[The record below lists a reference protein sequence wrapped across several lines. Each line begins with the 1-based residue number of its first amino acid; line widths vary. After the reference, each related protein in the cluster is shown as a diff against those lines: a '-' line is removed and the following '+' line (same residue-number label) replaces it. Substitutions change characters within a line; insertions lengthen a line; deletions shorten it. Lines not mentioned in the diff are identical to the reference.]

1 MNVSGHMKKRNA
13 YLQGRRK
20 EYFTISFCR
29 ILDSPGQDVFI
40 QYTFCIKL
48 LRDLKKAALEAIY
61 TKLYKK
67 LGFNTVNAKYVIK
80 YWLWCKGIAF
90 TEAI

>member
-1 MNVSGHMKKRNA
+1 MNVSGHMKKRND

-29 ILDSPGQDVFI
+29 ILDSPGQDAFI

-48 LRDLKKAALEAIY
+48 LCYLKLKE
-61 TKLYKK
+61 
-67 LGFNTVNAKYVIK
+67 
-80 YWLWCKGIAF
+80 
-90 TEAI
+90 E

>member
-1 MNVSGHMKKRNA
+1 MLVVIWKKEMLICKDVVKNISQF
-13 YLQGRRK
+13 LSV
-20 EYFTISFCR
+20 EYSTRPVRMYF
-29 ILDSPGQDVFI
+29 

-48 LRDLKKAALEAIY
+48 LRDLKIKAAIEAIY

>member
-1 MNVSGHMKKRNA
+1 MLVVIWKKEMLICKDVVKN
-13 YLQGRRK
+13 
-20 EYFTISFCR
+20 ISQFLSVE
-29 ILDSPGQDVFI
+29 LDSPGQDVFI

-48 LRDLKKAALEAIY
+48 LRYLKIKAAIEAIY
-61 TKLYKK
+61 TKLHKK

>member
-29 ILDSPGQDVFI
+29 ILDSPGPI

-48 LRDLKKAALEAIY
+48 LRDLKKAAIEAIY